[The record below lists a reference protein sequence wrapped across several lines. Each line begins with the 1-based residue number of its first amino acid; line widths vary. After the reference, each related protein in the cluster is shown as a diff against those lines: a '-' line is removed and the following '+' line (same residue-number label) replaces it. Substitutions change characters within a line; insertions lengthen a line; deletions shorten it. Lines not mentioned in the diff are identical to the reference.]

1 MPARFFLDG
10 CKTELQPVKIGFPY
24 FFLRG
29 IFLRCVFAVINVRY
43 DFFLDGCKTELQPVY
58 YRFFGLFFDAD
69 GCDMCEKLM
78 WLCISCLCLCCPPM
92 VMVINLSTNPYRYAR
107 QASFSLLISLLSAS
121 YYYRM
126 STNMNFMNFV
136 LLLYYFIYIFL
147 WTFVLLYYYFMVF
160 GYWFWF
166 RCYKT
171 TIF

>member
-43 DFFLDGCKTELQPVY
+43 DFFLDGCKTELQPVN

-78 WLCISCLCLCCPPM
+78 WLCISYVFVSMLPSNGNGDQFIHKSIQVCTP
-92 VMVINLSTNPYRYAR
+92 SFF
-107 QASFSLLISLLSAS
+107 FSLNISS
-121 YYYRM
+121 
-126 STNMNFMNFV
+126 FCI
-136 LLLYYFIYIFL
+136 LLL
-147 WTFVLLYYYFMVF
+147 
-160 GYWFWF
+160 
-166 RCYKT
+166 
-171 TIF
+171 